1 MTRDEAFE
9 LMCQHTPS
17 DSLRRHMLN
26 VEAAMRYYAKL
37 WNEDEEQYAIAGLLH
52 DFDYELHPEEH
63 PTWGVQHL
71 KDHTNVSEEIL
82 NAILGH
88 ASYTGV
94 PRETRMAKTL
104 FAVDELTGL
113 IQAAALIR
121 PDKDIKMLE
130 LSSVKKRFKNK
141 AFAAGVNREEVQEG
155 AQDLGLDLDVHM
167 EHVLKAMQ
175 DM

>member
-26 VEAAMRYYAKL
+26 VEAAMRYYARL
-37 WNEDEEQYAIAGLLH
+37 WGEDEEQYAIAGLLH

-63 PTWGVQHL
+63 PTWGVQYL

-155 AQDLGLDLDVHM
+155 AQDLGIDLDTHM
-167 EHVLKAMQ
+167 AHVLKAMQ
-175 DM
+175 EM

>member
-26 VEAAMRYYAKL
+26 VEAAMRHYARL
-37 WNEDEEQYAIAGLLH
+37 WGEDEEQYAIAGLLH

-155 AQDLGLDLDVHM
+155 AQDLEIDLDTHM
-167 EHVLKAMQ
+167 AHVLKAMQ
-175 DM
+175 EM